1 MNSTTLHNIA
11 KEIAVSKHDTSGL
24 SIPEF
29 IMYGKDAIVEMNLR
43 GFMPI
48 QSVALDIEKHSAKLP
63 EDFLRYVKVGI
74 CICNHIVELDYDE
87 TLCVREP
94 KDDFCASCGD
104 TEVPALIKQYY
115 KIETK
120 VDGTRSY
127 YYTET
132 LSSPNGATIAVTA
145 NNPQYVC
152 SYTLP
157 VIITSGAHKITL
169 VGDCPATDGDEEII
183 TEEPLT
189 SDQVFDAQCGCIS
202 AGCIPNGFGGYYDW
216 DNIEYKNRYLEA
228 IPTFPAYV
236 SRGRFK
242 IQNGRIYLDS
252 ICSRYADKVV
262 LQYKSTGVSDSGK
275 TEVPYILKP
284 TIKAFIQWQIELN
297 RDKPMPGMIDTKK
310 REFLRQKNLVKSNDI
325 LKSILEMLKVQMSH
339 TYVANLSR

>member
-1 MNSTTLHNIA
+1 MSSTTLHNIA

-24 SIPEF
+24 SIPEY

-48 QSVALDIEKHSAKLP
+48 QSVALDIEKHSAQLP

-94 KDDFCASCGD
+94 KDDFCKTCTD
-104 TEVPALIKQYY
+104 DNTPALVKQ
-115 KIETK
+115 
-120 VDGTRSY
+120 SY
-127 YYTET
+127 MIQTNAGSSRTYSYTET
-132 LSSPNGATIAVTA
+132 LSNPNGATITVSPD
-145 NNPQYVC
+145 NPQYVC

-157 VIITSGAHKITL
+157 VITTSGNHVITM
-169 VGDCPATDGDEEII
+169 VGDCDPADEDDVVVETMTD
-183 TEEPLT
+183 
-189 SDQVFDAQCGCIS
+189 DQVFDAQCGCLNS
-202 AGCIPNGFGGYYDW
+202 GCIPNGFGGYYDW
-216 DNIEYKNRYLEA
+216 DYIEYKNRYLEA
-228 IPTFPAYV
+228 IPTFPAYI

-252 ICSRYADKVV
+252 ICAKYADKVV
-262 LQYKSTGVSDSGK
+262 LQYKSTGMSESGK

-297 RDKPMPGMIDTKK
+297 RDKPMLGMIDTKK

-325 LKSILEMLKVQMSH
+325 LKSILEMLKIQMSH